1 MKWIISLIMVA
12 GLVLTIYSVSMYFQS
27 GELVNSISLAK
38 TGSSTETVE
47 LSPEMSPLRV
57 LLNTRYVSRTRN
69 ASVNFYDYEV
79 EISAAQSAPVFTKG
93 GVFSLHRK
101 SEDIPANELSRPQRR
116 THSLGIFSVDSPQSY
131 SVLAQLKN
139 RQADISR
146 ADIEIRR
153 NVETQ
158 LPLSFWLGLVVLFGG
173 IALGFLVKEKPSSA
187 VIED

>member
-1 MKWIISLIMVA
+1 MVA

-93 GVFSLHRK
+93 GVFSSHRK